1 MTDGIIEPVVV
12 PILAHLQH
20 DSLRFHVLYQV
31 TDQLRILGNRLL
43 LLFAQLN
50 LPGQLGVVD
59 TYRVDLL
66 LEVLQLHHMI
76 PVFLDVLIFH
86 FLELELPFFLLDEG
100 VPIEGVA
107 GIANQGGH
115 PREVD

>member
-1 MTDGIIEPVVV
+1 VTDGIIEPVIVS
-12 PILAHLQH
+12 ILAHLQH
-20 DSLRFHVLYQV
+20 DSLRLHVLDQV

-43 LLFAQLN
+43 LLFAQLD

-66 LEVLQLHHMI
+66 FEVFQLHHMV

-86 FLELELPFFLLDEG
+86 LLELELPFLLLDEG

-107 GIANQGGH
+107 SIANQSGH